1 MKIKTRVLP
10 ADEAGVAEA
19 AQLLRQGQLVALP
32 TETVYGIAADA
43 RNGAAVRDI
52 FVAKGRPQDNPLIVH
67 VTGPEMLPGLVSEV
81 PERAQLLMAAFCP
94 GPLTIIMPRGPEV
107 ADECCAG
114 LDTVGIRMP
123 SHPVARAVIQQS
135 GCAFAAPSANLSGK
149 PSPTNAQ
156 DVFTDMDGRLPL
168 ILDGGECDVGV
179 ESTVVSVVGDKP
191 TLFRPG
197 HITLEDLER
206 ALGEEVEVS
215 KAILEK
221 LPEGAVV
228 RSPGMKYKHYAPK
241 ADVTILKGSFDAY
254 KEYMKI
260 IIPTGKQTRKLKG
273 KLNENPYHK
282 DHFTFDYE
290 NKEYIYPL
298 NVKLPLQRSQR
309 QEPTKKGRP
318 GKIIHQYYSSECNE
332 CEHKT
337 ECTKSTTRVISD
349 YQT

>member
-1 MKIKTRVLP
+1 MIRMSINTEVRP
-10 ADEAGVAEA
+10 ADTEGI
-19 AQLLRQGQLVALP
+19 AQLLRQGELVALP

-43 RNGAAVRDI
+43 RNGEAVSKI

-67 VTGPEMLPGLVSEV
+67 VTGPEMLHGLVSEV

-107 ADECCAG
+107 AAECCAG

-123 SHPVARAVIQQS
+123 SHPVARAVIEAS

-168 ILDGGECDVGV
+168 ILDGGECDWGV
-179 ESTVVSVVGDKP
+179 ESTVVSVVGEKP

-241 ADVTILKGSFDAY
+241 ADVTLLAVQILCGCPRRRES
-254 KEYMKI
+254 
-260 IIPTGKQTRKLKG
+260 Q
-273 KLNENPYHK
+273 
-282 DHFTFDYE
+282 
-290 NKEYIYPL
+290 
-298 NVKLPLQRSQR
+298 LPLLYRRGRKAGRTLCGVWPGGRRS
-309 QEPTKKGRP
+309 RP
-318 GKIIHQYYSSECNE
+318 GKTHLPLPACAG
-332 CEHKT
+332 
-337 ECTKSTTRVISD
+337 
-349 YQT
+349 